1 MNHHYLFF
9 GFFLIRKD
17 GLDEMVVFNVT
28 VGIFMTV
35 QKFVAILWVE
45 FFTELGQ
52 NVTEFVS
59 GDLARTVFVEDLK
72 YIFIYHVFVSS
83 LPVYIWS
90 KLWGYVKLGN
100 ANFLS
105 IWILPRQIEI

>member
-1 MNHHYLFF
+1 MSHHYLFF

-35 QKFVAILWVE
+35 QKFVTILWVE

-72 YIFIYHVFVSS
+72 HIFIYHVFVSS
-83 LPVYIWS
+83 LPV
-90 KLWGYVKLGN
+90 
-100 ANFLS
+100 
-105 IWILPRQIEI
+105 

>member
-1 MNHHYLFF
+1 MSHHYLFF
-9 GFFLIRKD
+9 GFFFIRKD

-72 YIFIYHVFVSS
+72 HIFIYHFLCFHFRSS
-83 LPVYIWS
+83 QSYPVTIFS
-90 KLWGYVKLGN
+90 
-100 ANFLS
+100 
-105 IWILPRQIEI
+105 QC

>member
-1 MNHHYLFF
+1 MSHHYLFF

-35 QKFVAILWVE
+35 QKFVTILWVE

-72 YIFIYHVFVSS
+72 YNLDIMFLYPFFRSNLSFPVNIFI
-83 LPVYIWS
+83 
-90 KLWGYVKLGN
+90 
-100 ANFLS
+100 
-105 IWILPRQIEI
+105 